1 MSVRPTLETATPRS
15 IALGYYTIAGV
26 YTLSASLI
34 WGVNTLFL
42 LDAGLDIFGVFIA
55 NSVFTAAMVLFEV
68 PTGVLA
74 DTRGRR
80 LSFLLSA
87 VVLLAS
93 TLAYVAAAELDLG
106 LAAFCAVSV
115 VMGIGFTLYSGAVEA
130 WVVDAL
136 NATGYEGTL
145 DKLFANGAIVTGAA
159 MLVGTVGGGFLGS
172 IDLAIPFLVRSV
184 LLVVSFIFALTL
196 MHDVGFTPRPVGLG
210 HITAEMRR
218 VARAGVTYGWRERQ
232 IRSLMGASLVQSGFL
247 MWGWYAWQPYLLDLL
262 NTDAVWVAGLI
273 AAATSLATICGNTL
287 VEYFTRY
294 CGKRTTLMLW
304 GSAVHTAAAVGIG
317 LAPSFWI
324 AVALLMLLMGSLG
337 VVMPVKQSYLHQ
349 VVPSEHRATVV
360 SFDSMVGSTGGIV
373 GQTGLGAIS
382 RSFSIATGYIVGG
395 AATALAIPIFFAL
408 RRMGRDADRIVG
420 KAHKRGPCAGQ
431 GLPEI
436 ATVDTKPR
444 VAEPASA
451 AP

>member
-1 MSVRPTLETATPRS
+1 MSVRTAVASATPRS

-34 WGVNTLFL
+34 WGINTLFL
-42 LDAGLDIFGVFIA
+42 LDAGLDIFGVFLA

-80 LSFLLSA
+80 FSFLASNL
-87 VVLLAS
+87 VLLVS
-93 TLAYVAAAELDLG
+93 TLGYVAAAELDLG
-106 LAAFCAVSV
+106 LAAFCAVSI

-172 IDLAIPFLVRSV
+172 IDLSLPFLVRSA
-184 LLVVSFIFALTL
+184 LLVMSFMFALAL
-196 MHDVGFTPRPVGLG
+196 MHDVGFTPHAVSLR

-218 VARAGVTYGWRERQ
+218 VGSAGITWGLRDRQ
-232 IRSLMGASLVQSGFL
+232 LRMLVGASFVQFGFL
-247 MWGWYAWQPYLLDLL
+247 TWGWYAWQPYLLDLL
-262 NTDAVWVAGLI
+262 NTDAVWVAGVI

-287 VEYFTRY
+287 VEYFTRF
-294 CGKRTTLMLW
+294 CGKRTTLLLW
-304 GSAVHTAAAVGIG
+304 ASAVHTAAAIGIG
-317 LAPSFWI
+317 LAPSFW
-324 AVALLMLLMGSLG
+324 VALALLLFLMGSLG
-337 VVMPVKQSYLHQ
+337 VVTPVKQSYLHQ
-349 VVPSEHRATVV
+349 VVPAEHRATVV
-360 SFDSMVGSTGGIV
+360 SFDSMVGNAGGIV

-382 RSFSIATGYIVGG
+382 RSFSIATGYIAGG
-395 AATALAIPIFFAL
+395 AATVVAIPLFFAL
-408 RRMGRDADRIVG
+408 RRMGRPADTIVG
-420 KAHKRGPCAGQ
+420 KARRQGPCAAQ

-436 ATVDTKPR
+436 ATIDAKPR
-444 VAEPASA
+444 RPEPATA
-451 AP
+451 I